1 MNETTRPSRD
11 YAQQL
16 ADIERAIA
24 ETRKYG
30 EETKN
35 FTAEQN
41 KLNAEA
47 LKLERERSLA
57 PIVIPSSVLSFILGG
72 TVVALITHFLR

>member
-1 MNETTRPSRD
+1 MNETTRPSMD

-57 PIVIPSSVLSFILGG
+57 PIVSFILGG